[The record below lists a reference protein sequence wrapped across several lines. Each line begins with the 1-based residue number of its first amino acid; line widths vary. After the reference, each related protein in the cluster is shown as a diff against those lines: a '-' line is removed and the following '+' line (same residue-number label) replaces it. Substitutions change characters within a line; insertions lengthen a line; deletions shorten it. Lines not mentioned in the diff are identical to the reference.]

1 MPENEEVITVENEG
15 GKGNPNHKPAGS
27 PEGGQFAS
35 KEEASSGFLG
45 VQKTGNDDD
54 SMGVF
59 EIKEEKPVSS
69 LKSALL
75 EFAGKKK
82 EVLNQQARDYMGS
95 IAEHLS
101 EEQINFYKNLS
112 REEKLELL
120 NNNKT
125 AGYDP
130 IRLKF
135 ASDEQL
141 TALLYAERIQSMPKS
156 IEQEKLLLDKAK
168 EEINSKIN
176 EELAQNNTEMI
187 TGIWK
192 YSNPHPSDYKTLK
205 ESGSYDLKVKYFQ
218 DILSNPD
225 ALMADKLK
233 ATQNLA
239 KLKKFAESGEAY
251 EQLKGEIQAKYI
263 DNLEEIEQKYT
274 ELNGKLANFYD
285 ENGQKT
291 DLVKSAE
298 AFADKFK
305 DINSAYSQ
313 ARKNKAV
320 WINQKWMKEH
330 SEYNDGTVYGTA
342 VKYFGPRFEKMWN
355 KMTASERSQL
365 KDYTGGGYS
374 KYNRPLRGLSHGGW
388 SGFGFSQAVTNL
400 TNAIDKCEWDEDI
413 WVQRG
418 ISDSNMFKLPG
429 SEKLRSLSSMTPSEL
444 QSLVGNSFKDNG
456 FYSAGAGKGTGFSG
470 NSVILN
476 TYCPKGT
483 KMAYMNTKGHYAYGS
498 ENEMILQRGYS
509 YRITKVEKKDGRF
522 YVDCEVLLGS
532 DADKVTDINELE
544 KIGKKHLG

>member
-15 GKGNPNHKPAGS
+15 GKGNPNHKSAGS

-35 KEEASSGFLG
+35 KEEAESGFLG
-45 VQKTGNDDD
+45 VEKKEKDDD
-54 SMGVF
+54 DMGVL
-59 EIKEEKPVSS
+59 EIKEENQVNP
-69 LKSALL
+69 LKSTML
-75 EFAGKKK
+75 EFMGKKK
-82 EVLNQQARDYMGS
+82 ETLSQQARDYMGQIS
-95 IAEHLS
+95 QHLS
-101 EEQINFYKNLS
+101 EDKINFYKNLS
-112 REEKLELL
+112 RDEKLELL
-120 NNNKT
+120 KNNKI

-135 ASDEQL
+135 ASDDQL
-141 TALLYAERIQSMPKS
+141 TALLYAESIQNMPKS
-156 IEQEKLLLDKAK
+156 IEQEKILLEKAK
-168 EEINSKIN
+168 EDLNNKIK
-176 EELAQNNTEMI
+176 EELAQNNTEQI

-192 YSNPHPSDYKTLK
+192 NNNPSPSDYQSLK
-205 ESGSYDLKVKYFQ
+205 DSGSFDKKVEYYQ
-218 DILSNPD
+218 QVLNNSD
-225 ALMADKLK
+225 APLAEKLK
-233 ATQNLA
+233 ATQNLKKLEQFA
-239 KLKKFAESGEAY
+239 KNGEAY
-251 EQLKGEIQAKYI
+251 EQLKSEIEAKYV
-263 DNLEEIEQKYT
+263 DNFEEIETKYS
-274 ELNGKLANFYD
+274 ELTAKLANFYTS
-285 ENGQKT
+285 EGQKT
-291 DLVKSAE
+291 DLVKQAE

-342 VKYFGPRFEKMWN
+342 VKYFGPKFEKMWN

-418 ISDSNMFKLPG
+418 IGDSNMFKLPG

-444 QSLVGNSFKDNG
+444 QTLVGNSFKDNG
-456 FYSAGAGKGTGFSG
+456 FYSAGAGKGTGFSSS
-470 NSVILN
+470 SVILN

-483 KMAYMNTKGHYAYGS
+483 KMAYMNTKGHYSYGS

-509 YRITKVEKKDGRF
+509 YRITKVEKKDGKF